1 MDFIVKHP
9 SYDGMPSPYKDDGSI
24 RWIVA
29 GASEIGKTRE
39 AWWDKKRADFG
50 IKKEAG
56 WKAKVALKLHPT
68 GEKPCQVCGRILK
81 LDYVYPNKICKKNR
95 DSLKE
100 CDTKNCDLFNTR
112 QCKEG
117 YRGPGAM
124 SDCPDR
130 FDGFHTYN
138 RCCRS
143 KEDTGRHIDNLSRYG
158 EDRRAYEFWSDGDWK
173 QASWLMQE
181 FRKHNLSPDHI
192 GPISLG
198 FCHRPKFKPMTTAEN
213 TAKGNRLSLNDIKEL
228 LIDESSGISVVSEHS
243 RPIWD
248 LLKNNAKTDGDAKLI
263 SKLMRLNMHKIFT
276 IFATIADAG
285 FADFL
290 TARFLHPEYAL
301 FQYEFEDFDK
311 KTGVAKIKKLEAS
324 RTEHKRNALRY
335 VRKSF
340 DALKR
345 YLVKENRHAKY
356 AMSAKEQILTDSII
370 KSLSLGDTDRAY
382 VQLKKLLHLWANSAL
397 LEFVSMRTQA

>member
-1 MDFIVKHP
+1 
-9 SYDGMPSPYKDDGSI
+9 
-24 RWIVA
+24 
-29 GASEIGKTRE
+29 
-39 AWWDKKRADFG
+39 
-50 IKKEAG
+50 
-56 WKAKVALKLHPT
+56 
-68 GEKPCQVCGRILK
+68 
-81 LDYVYPNKICKKNR
+81 
-95 DSLKE
+95 
-100 CDTKNCDLFNTR
+100 
-112 QCKEG
+112 
-117 YRGPGAM
+117 
-124 SDCPDR
+124 
-130 FDGFHTYN
+130 
-138 RCCRS
+138 
-143 KEDTGRHIDNLSRYG
+143 
-158 EDRRAYEFWSDGDWK
+158 
-173 QASWLMQE
+173 MQE

-198 FCHRPKFKPMTTAEN
+198 FCHRPKFNPMTTAEN

-228 LIDESSGISVVSEHS
+228 LIDENSGISVVSEHS

-248 LLKNNAKTDGDAKLI
+248 LLKNTAKTDGDAKLI

-290 TARFLHPEYAL
+290 TARFLHPGYAL

-311 KTGVAKIKKLEAS
+311 KTGVAKIKKWEAS
-324 RTEHKRNALRY
+324 RTEHKRNAIRY

-356 AMSAKEQILTDSII
+356 TMSAKEQILTDSII
-370 KSLSLGDTDRAY
+370 KSLSLGDGDRAY